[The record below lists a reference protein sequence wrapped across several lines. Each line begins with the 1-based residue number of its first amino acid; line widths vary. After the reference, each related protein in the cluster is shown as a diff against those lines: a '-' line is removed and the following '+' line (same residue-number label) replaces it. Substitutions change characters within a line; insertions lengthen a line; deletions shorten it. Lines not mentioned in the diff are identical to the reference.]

1 MKNKILMQTERIIS
15 NTKVM
20 IAILILEDIFI
31 FSVANYILNFFIKIP
46 DVIKDLDNPGKYIG
60 IRYIFPSF
68 NNLANHTSLFLAAYI
83 ILLIFC
89 LIING
94 VSAYKI
100 KTSMAEEYINVG
112 NKGDERW
119 TTNEE
124 IKQQY
129 KEIPDRDVTF
139 EGSGGMIV
147 SRMGDKLYIDQSA
160 VNNLIIGITRSRKGE
175 TLVFPSIDVYSRA
188 KEKASLV
195 VIDPKLEGYKSSKK
209 TLEKR
214 GYEVRLLNLADP
226 LHSMGFNPL
235 AEIVQAYLNKDEAGA
250 ELLTQ
255 AFAFT
260 IFNPSKPTCDGDTF
274 WKDTPSSLL
283 SALIL
288 AHVED
293 CVRADE
299 MLNEK
304 RRNIFNEKREAFD
317 NLSDELKEKARTVY
331 ADEKSKNE
339 NVINNIKIKYLP
351 PEEPFTKENKNIKK
365 INMYS
370 ILNLFTELVR
380 IVDEENADIS
390 ALDTYFTKRPM
401 LNRAKLKYAGIEMAG
416 YRTKT
421 SIFASMFAKLTI
433 FTYENVA
440 KMTAESS
447 IKLEDVG
454 FGEKP
459 IAVFISIPDFDKS
472 PHFLSTVFIRQLYFV
487 LAKKATFTKS
497 QKCTRHVKFIADEFG
512 NIPAIENMENIIT
525 VCLGRNISF
534 DMYIQSISQL
544 TALYA
549 DHAKTIRT
557 NCGNQIYLLADDN
570 ETAEDFSKLIGS
582 ETVIDVQRSG
592 ERLSLKKHYMEQTI
606 EKPLLNPNQLMGLR
620 EGECVV
626 KRVMKRTDLQGN
638 RIKPT
643 PIFNSEESGKRF
655 LARYEYLTDTFP
667 NPTEIDLEDINTED
681 RSYINLTE
689 RVWDYKQT
697 FTYFKHQ
704 ELADNKN
711 VKRVRELNN
720 FVQIK
725 EIIKNSIGNE
735 IDGNMTTTELTSFV
749 SVIPASWM
757 KEDERE
763 ALLSLIKLGEG

>member
-1 MKNKILMQTERIIS
+1 MQTERIIS

-60 IRYIFPSF
+60 IRYIFPSL
-68 NNLANHTSLFLAAYI
+68 NNLANHTSLFWAAYI

-112 NKGDERW
+112 NKGNERW

-129 KEIPDRDVTF
+129 KEIPDRDVPF

-317 NLSDELKEKARTVY
+317 KLSDELKEKARTVY

-459 IAVFISIPDFDKS
+459 IDKRPKDILTREEYGHWEMDS
-472 PHFLSTVFIRQLYFV
+472 VVGPQG
-487 LAKKATFTKS
+487 KS
-497 QKCTRHVKFIADEFG
+497 SA
-512 NIPAIENMENIIT
+512 
-525 VCLGRNISF
+525 CL
-534 DMYIQSISQL
+534 L
-544 TALYA
+544 
-549 DHAKTIRT
+549 
-557 NCGNQIYLLADDN
+557 
-570 ETAEDFSKLIGS
+570 
-582 ETVIDVQRSG
+582 V
-592 ERLSLKKHYMEQTI
+592 
-606 EKPLLNPNQLMGLR
+606 
-620 EGECVV
+620 
-626 KRVMKRTDLQGN
+626 
-638 RIKPT
+638 
-643 PIFNSEESGKRF
+643 
-655 LARYEYLTDTFP
+655 
-667 NPTEIDLEDINTED
+667 
-681 RSYINLTE
+681 LTE
-689 RVWDYKQT
+689 RKT
-697 FTYFKHQ
+697 R
-704 ELADNKN
+704 NKIIEK
-711 VKRVRELNN
+711 VKDHTSDEVVRVLDK
-720 FVQIK
+720 I
-725 EIIKNSIGNE
+725 
-735 IDGNMTTTELTSFV
+735 
-749 SVIPASWM
+749 
-757 KEDERE
+757 ER
-763 ALLSLIKLGEG
+763 KLGEKVFREKFKTITVDNGTEFSDWEGMERSRRNKKNRTEIFYCHPYRSCERGSNENNNKLIRRWYPKGESFDNVSREEIKKVEDWINSYPRLLFNWQSSDDMARQELSRRECM

>member
-20 IAILILEDIFI
+20 IAILILEDIFV
-31 FSVANYILNFFIKIP
+31 FSIANYILNFFIKIP
-46 DVIKDLDNPGKYIG
+46 DVIKDLDNPSKYIG

-68 NNLANHTSLFLAAYI
+68 NNFANHTSLFVAAYI
-83 ILLIFC
+83 ILFIFC

-129 KEIPDRDVTF
+129 KEIPDRDKPF

-147 SRMGDKLYIDQSA
+147 SRMEDKLYIDQSA

-188 KEKASLV
+188 EEKASLIV
-195 VIDPKLEGYKSSKK
+195 TDPKLECYKSSKK

-214 GYEVRLLNLADP
+214 GYDVYLLNLADP

-235 AEIVQAYLNKDEAGA
+235 SEIVLAYLSGDEAGA
-250 ELLTQ
+250 ELLAQ

-304 RRNIFNEKREAFD
+304 RTNIYTEKREAFD
-317 NLSDELKEKARTVY
+317 KLSDDLKDKARATY
-331 ADEKSKNE
+331 IEAKNKNE
-339 NVINNIKIKYLP
+339 DVINNIKIKYLP
-351 PEEPFTKENKNIKK
+351 PEELFTKIDKNIKK

-390 ALDTYFTKRPM
+390 ALDAYFTKRPT

-440 KMTAESS
+440 KMMAESS
-447 IKLEDVG
+447 LKLEDIG
-454 FGEKP
+454 FGDKP
-459 IAVFISIPDFDKS
+459 IAVFISIPDYDKS
-472 PHFLSTVFIRQLYFV
+472 THFIATVFIRQLYFV

-497 QKCTRHVKFIADEFG
+497 QKCTRHVKVIADEFG

-534 DMYIQSISQL
+534 DLYVQAISQL
-544 TALYA
+544 TTLYA
-549 DHAKTIRT
+549 EHGKTIRT
-557 NCGNQIYLLADDN
+557 NCGNQIYLLTDDN
-570 ETAEDFSKLIGS
+570 DTAEDFSKLIGS

-592 ERLSLKKHYMEQTI
+592 ERLSLKKHFMEQTI
-606 EKPLLNPNQLMGLR
+606 EKPLLNSNQLMGLR
-620 EGECVV
+620 EGECVI

-638 RIKPT
+638 RIRAY

-655 LARYEYLTDTFP
+655 LSRYEYLTDTFP
-667 NPTEIDLEDINTED
+667 NPTEIDLEDVNTED
-681 RSYINLTE
+681 RSYINLKE
-689 RVWDYKQT
+689 RVWDYRQT
-697 FTYFKHQ
+697 FTYFKYK
-704 ELADNKN
+704 EVSENKN
-711 VKRVRELNN
+711 VKRVSELNN
-720 FVQIK
+720 FEQIK
-725 EIIKNSIGNE
+725 GIIKNSIGNE

-749 SVIPASWM
+749 SVIPTSWM
-757 KEDERE
+757 KEDEKD